1 MAQFLSKKWMK
12 KILHKRMDKTER
24 NSGDR
29 CCFWFKRQKLW
40 IWKKSINNNVSISG
54 HRKATLLENGCCSS
68 IQSRCSGRK
77 CASWPVN
84 GLLYAIKKNKKQV
97 GFSAKTKLWG
107 RTLGSHKRSTDQQST
122 VWRARWSYQEL
133 GSVSSVQ
140 TQLTALN
147 TWQEGNKMQK
157 LCNAATLSEKELKL
171 KACSIHTPHWFSVL
185 LDGECLS

>member
-1 MAQFLSKKWMK
+1 MK
-12 KILHKRMDKTER
+12 KKYYIKGWTKQREIQETDAAFDLKDR
-24 NSGDR
+24 NYEYE
-29 CCFWFKRQKLW
+29 
-40 IWKKSINNNVSISG
+40 KKSINNNVSISG

-122 VWRARWSYQEL
+122 V
-133 GSVSSVQ
+133 
-140 TQLTALN
+140 
-147 TWQEGNKMQK
+147 
-157 LCNAATLSEKELKL
+157 
-171 KACSIHTPHWFSVL
+171 
-185 LDGECLS
+185 